1 MNAMRI
7 KHINKN
13 VRILLINNEG
23 GGEFYYNYT
32 WINKSSDL
40 HTTARHCTKAEGWVK
55 ENGFKYLCA
64 HDKLSFDK
72 ARKEFMDENS
82 DQPILLE
89 VFTEMS
95 NDAKVLHDF
104 YALSKPVDVKQKGKE
119 VIKGVIGQ
127 EAAKK
132 LKSMFSK

>member
-1 MNAMRI
+1 
-7 KHINKN
+7 
-13 VRILLINNEG
+13 
-23 GGEFYYNYT
+23 
-32 WINKSSDL
+32 
-40 HTTARHCTKAEGWVK
+40 
-55 ENGFKYLCA
+55 
-64 HDKLSFDK
+64 
-72 ARKEFMDENS
+72 
-82 DQPILLE
+82 
-89 VFTEMS
+89 MS

>member
-1 MNAMRI
+1 M
-7 KHINKN
+7 KTVINQ
-13 VRILLINNEG
+13 
-23 GGEFYYNYT
+23 YY
-32 WINKSSDL
+32 W
-40 HTTARHCTKAEGWVK
+40 
-55 ENGFKYLCA
+55 KY
-64 HDKLSFDK
+64 
-72 ARKEFMDENS
+72 
-82 DQPILLE
+82 
-89 VFTEMS
+89 S

>member
-1 MNAMRI
+1 M
-7 KHINKN
+7 
-13 VRILLINNEG
+13 
-23 GGEFYYNYT
+23 
-32 WINKSSDL
+32 
-40 HTTARHCTKAEGWVK
+40 
-55 ENGFKYLCA
+55 
-64 HDKLSFDK
+64 SFDK